1 MVFIYPEE
9 GDGGFFFG
17 GGGPGGSHGF
27 QGNEGRIR
35 CRQQSIKGTKALV
48 EEERKFS

>member
-9 GDGGFFFG
+9 GDGGFFL

>member
-9 GDGGFFFG
+9 GDGGFFFWG
-17 GGGPGGSHGF
+17 GGSHGF

-48 EEERKFS
+48 EEERKFG